1 MSSKLLSPLRY
12 TNPLSDLQTSP
23 DLEPS
28 LGSADAVT
36 LMDTRLHVLS
46 WEQTIGRIVRWA
58 TAAQSRTICLCNVHS
73 LMTATS
79 DPELHTAL
87 RNADI
92 NLADGAPIAWLMR
105 RRGWP
110 EQQRLAG
117 PDLMKKLLAEAERH
131 QLPVFLFG
139 TSPAGLARLN
149 TVLQAAF
156 PTLAIVGLHSP
167 PFRDLSV
174 EEDTAIIEQVRA
186 SGARLLLVG
195 LGCPKQEKWMQRQR
209 GKMPAVMIGLGAA
222 FDYCSGLKQRA
233 PIAWQRM
240 GLEWLYRLGQEPRR
254 LLIRYL
260 LTNFLFLI
268 HLPWE
273 LRKTQGRR

>member
-1 MSSKLLSPLRY
+1 
-12 TNPLSDLQTSP
+12 
-23 DLEPS
+23 
-28 LGSADAVT
+28 
-36 LMDTRLHVLS
+36 
-46 WEQTIGRIVRWA
+46 
-58 TAAQSRTICLCNVHS
+58 
-73 LMTATS
+73 MTATN
-79 DPELHTAL
+79 DPELHAAL
-87 RNADI
+87 RNADM

-117 PDLMKKLLAEAERH
+117 PDLMKKLLAETERH

-139 TSPAGLARLN
+139 TSPDGLARLN
-149 TVLQAAF
+149 TALQAAF

-174 EEDTAIIEQVRA
+174 EEDAAIIEQVRA

-222 FDYCSGLKQRA
+222 FDYCSGSKQRA